1 MFSSIPWVA
10 HQCLILK
17 FIEIKFTKTLIVDPI
32 AVDKPLPE
40 VYVVETVLYKIYS
53 VIISAMLGLCNVL
66 LIFEIEYCADYIF
79 NNIQI
84 CRKLY

>member
-1 MFSSIPWVA
+1 MCKISIQPVFSSIPWVA

-17 FIEIKFTKTLIVDPI
+17 FIEIKFTKTLIIDPI

-53 VIISAMLGLCNVL
+53 VIISAMFFTASIFICQTQGWRKYVLC
-66 LIFEIEYCADYIF
+66 
-79 NNIQI
+79 
-84 CRKLY
+84 

>member
-1 MFSSIPWVA
+1 MCKISIQPVFSSIPWVA

-17 FIEIKFTKTLIVDPI
+17 FIEIKSKTKTLIIDPI

-53 VIISAMLGLCNVL
+53 VIISAMFFTAS
-66 LIFEIEYCADYIF
+66 IF
-79 NNIQI
+79 I
-84 CRKLY
+84 CQAQG

>member
-1 MFSSIPWVA
+1 
-10 HQCLILK
+10 
-17 FIEIKFTKTLIVDPI
+17 
-32 AVDKPLPE
+32 
-40 VYVVETVLYKIYS
+40 
-53 VIISAMLGLCNVL
+53 MLGLCNVL